1 MAYGGNLSIDD
12 RVLVF
17 AEYMLEHKATVR
29 TVAGCFGYSKSTVH
43 KDLTTRLRNINP
55 IMYKQVAEVL
65 EENKQT
71 RHIRG
76 GYATK
81 YKYAEIKKKDDKLR
95 QG

>member
-17 AEYMLEHKATVR
+17 AEYILEHKATVR
-29 TVAGCFGYSKSTVH
+29 AVAGHFGYSKSTIH
-43 KDLTTRLRNINP
+43 KDLTTRLKSTNA
-55 IMYKQVAEVL
+55 IMYEQVAELL

-76 GYATK
+76 GNATK
-81 YKYAEIKKKDDKLR
+81 YKYAEIKKADDKR
-95 QG
+95 KRA